1 MSAYLIKFF
10 FGVIILL
17 LSTQLFVKIAV
28 KLSEVFRLSPL
39 VIGMLIVS
47 FGTTLPELSVSV
59 TSSSSGSVGLAAGTI
74 VGSTIVNFIL
84 VLPAAILLGKDIR
97 IGTTKTQKNVVVL
110 IIASLL
116 FVILQQLPIPPLVS
130 GIILLLGLVVS
141 NYLEYKW
148 GALGRLQEDKTV
160 IDLFKKR
167 KITSDL
173 IFGLLFSVI
182 CVTLGGL
189 LVVRSMEDLSAL
201 SGYSTT
207 VLGLTLTG
215 IATSLPDIFTA
226 VMSQKN
232 DEDKLTIGH
241 ITGGSLYNLL
251 FIGGV
256 TNILGAD
263 MHLGFIEVLF
273 LFGSVL
279 LFLLIIR
286 FYRDKNIPKW
296 VGLVLL
302 LIFFLYIYTTSF
314 SGKVF

>member
-17 LSTQLFVKIAV
+17 LATQLFVKLAV
-28 KLSEVFRLSPL
+28 KLSEAFRLSPL
-39 VIGMLIVS
+39 VIGMLVVS
-47 FGTTLPELSVSV
+47 FGTTLPELSVAI
-59 TSSSSGSVGLAAGTI
+59 TSTSSGSVGLAAGTI
-74 VGSTIVNFIL
+74 IGSTIVNFIL
-84 VLPAAILLGKDIR
+84 VLPAAILLGRDIR
-97 IGTTKTQKNVVVL
+97 IGTTKTQKNAIVL
-110 IIASLL
+110 IIATLL
-116 FVILQQLPIPPLVS
+116 FVLLQQLPIPPVVS
-130 GIILLLGLVVS
+130 GIILLSGLVVS
-141 NYLEYKW
+141 NYLEYRW
-148 GALGRLQEDKTV
+148 GTLGRLQEDKTV

-167 KITSDL
+167 KVTPDL
-173 IFGLLFSVI
+173 VFGLFFSVI
-182 CVTLGGL
+182 CVTIGGL
-189 LVVRSMEDLSAL
+189 LVVRSMEDLAIL

-226 VMSQKN
+226 VMSQKK

-256 TNILGAD
+256 ANILGAD
-263 MHLGFIEVLF
+263 MNLGLNEVLF

-279 LFLLIIR
+279 LFFLIIK

-296 VGLVLL
+296 IGLVLL
-302 LIFFLYIYTTSF
+302 ILFFIYIYSF
-314 SGKVF
+314 SF

>member
-17 LSTQLFVKIAV
+17 LATQLFVKLAV
-28 KLSEVFRLSPL
+28 KLSEAFRLSPL
-39 VIGMLIVS
+39 VIGMLVVS
-47 FGTTLPELSVSV
+47 FGTTLPELSVAI
-59 TSSSSGSVGLAAGTI
+59 TSTSSGSVGLAAGTI

-84 VLPAAILLGKDIR
+84 VLPAAILLGRDIR
-97 IGTTKTQKNVVVL
+97 IGTTKTQKNAIVL
-110 IIASLL
+110 IIATLL
-116 FVILQQLPIPPLVS
+116 FVLLQQLPIPPVVS
-130 GIILLLGLVVS
+130 GIILLSGLVVS
-141 NYLEYKW
+141 NYLEYRW
-148 GALGRLQEDKTV
+148 GTLGRLQEDKTV

-167 KITSDL
+167 KVTPDL
-173 IFGLLFSVI
+173 VFGLFFSVI
-182 CVTLGGL
+182 CVTIGGL
-189 LVVRSMEDLSAL
+189 LVVRSMEDLAVL

-226 VMSQKN
+226 VTSQKK

-256 TNILGAD
+256 ANILGAD
-263 MHLGFIEVLF
+263 MNLGLNEVLF

-279 LFLLIIR
+279 LFFLIIK

-296 VGLVLL
+296 IGLVLL
-302 LIFFLYIYTTSF
+302 ILFFIYIYSF
-314 SGKVF
+314 SF

>member
-17 LSTQLFVKIAV
+17 LATQLFVKLAV

-39 VIGMLIVS
+39 VIGMLVVS
-47 FGTTLPELSVSV
+47 FGTTLPELSVAI
-59 TSSSSGSVGLAAGTI
+59 TSTSSGSVGLAAGTI
-74 VGSTIVNFIL
+74 IGSTIVNFIL
-84 VLPAAILLGKDIR
+84 VLPAAILLGRDIR
-97 IGTTKTQKNVVVL
+97 IGTTKTQKNAIVL
-110 IIASLL
+110 IIATLL
-116 FVILQQLPIPPLVS
+116 FVLLQQLPIPPVVS
-130 GIILLLGLVVS
+130 GIILLSGLVVS
-141 NYLEYKW
+141 NYLEYRW
-148 GALGRLQEDKTV
+148 GTLGRLQEDKTV

-167 KITSDL
+167 KVTPDL
-173 IFGLLFSVI
+173 VFGLFFSVI
-182 CVTLGGL
+182 CVTIGGL
-189 LVVRSMEDLSAL
+189 LVVRSMEDLAIL

-226 VMSQKN
+226 VMSQKK

-256 TNILGAD
+256 ANILGAD
-263 MHLGFIEVLF
+263 MNLGLNEVLF

-279 LFLLIIR
+279 LFFLIIK

-296 VGLVLL
+296 IGLVLL
-302 LIFFLYIYTTSF
+302 ILFFIYIYSF
-314 SGKVF
+314 SF

>member
-17 LSTQLFVKIAV
+17 LATQLFVKLAV
-28 KLSEVFRLSPL
+28 KLSEAFRLSPL
-39 VIGMLIVS
+39 VIGMLVVS
-47 FGTTLPELSVSV
+47 FGTTLPELSVAI
-59 TSSSSGSVGLAAGTI
+59 TSTSSGSVGLAAGTI
-74 VGSTIVNFIL
+74 IGSTIVNFIL
-84 VLPAAILLGKDIR
+84 VLPAAILLGRDIR
-97 IGTTKTQKNVVVL
+97 IGTTKTQKNAIVL
-110 IIASLL
+110 IIATLL
-116 FVILQQLPIPPLVS
+116 FVLLQQLPIPPVVS
-130 GIILLLGLVVS
+130 GIILLSGLVVS
-141 NYLEYKW
+141 NYLEYRW
-148 GALGRLQEDKTV
+148 GTLGRLQEDKTV

-167 KITSDL
+167 KVTPDL
-173 IFGLLFSVI
+173 VFGLFFSVI
-182 CVTLGGL
+182 CVTIGGL
-189 LVVRSMEDLSAL
+189 LVVRSMEDLAVL

-226 VMSQKN
+226 VTSQKK

-256 TNILGAD
+256 ANILGAD
-263 MHLGFIEVLF
+263 MNLGLNEVLF

-279 LFLLIIR
+279 LFFLIIK

-296 VGLVLL
+296 IGLVLL
-302 LIFFLYIYTTSF
+302 ILFFIYIYSF
-314 SGKVF
+314 SF

>member
-17 LSTQLFVKIAV
+17 LATQLFVKLAV
-28 KLSEVFRLSPL
+28 KLSEAFRLSPL
-39 VIGMLIVS
+39 VIGMLVVS
-47 FGTTLPELSVSV
+47 FGTTLPELSVAI
-59 TSSSSGSVGLAAGTI
+59 TSTSSGSVGLAAGTI
-74 VGSTIVNFIL
+74 IGSTIVNFIL
-84 VLPAAILLGKDIR
+84 VLPAAILLGRDIR
-97 IGTTKTQKNVVVL
+97 IGTTKTQKNVIVL
-110 IIASLL
+110 IIATLL
-116 FVILQQLPIPPLVS
+116 FVLLQQLPIPPVVS
-130 GIILLLGLVVS
+130 GIILLSGLVVS
-141 NYLEYKW
+141 NYLEYRW
-148 GALGRLQEDKTV
+148 GTLGRLQEDKTV

-167 KITSDL
+167 KVTPDL
-173 IFGLLFSVI
+173 VFGLFFSVI
-182 CVTLGGL
+182 CVTIGGL
-189 LVVRSMEDLSAL
+189 LVVRSMEDLAVL

-226 VMSQKN
+226 VTSQKK

-256 TNILGAD
+256 ANILGAD
-263 MHLGFIEVLF
+263 MNLGLNEVLF

-279 LFLLIIR
+279 LFFLIIK

-296 VGLVLL
+296 IGLVLL
-302 LIFFLYIYTTSF
+302 ILFFIYIYSF
-314 SGKVF
+314 SF

>member
-17 LSTQLFVKIAV
+17 LATQLFVKLAV

-39 VIGMLIVS
+39 VIGMLVVS
-47 FGTTLPELSVSV
+47 FGTTLPELSVAI
-59 TSSSSGSVGLAAGTI
+59 TSTSSGSVGLAAGTI

-84 VLPAAILLGKDIR
+84 VLPAAILLGRDIR
-97 IGTTKTQKNVVVL
+97 IGTTKTQKNVIVL
-110 IIASLL
+110 IIATLL
-116 FVILQQLPIPPLVS
+116 FVLLQQLPIPPVVS
-130 GIILLLGLVVS
+130 GIILLSGLVVS
-141 NYLEYKW
+141 NYLEYRW
-148 GALGRLQEDKTV
+148 GTLGRLQEDKTV

-167 KITSDL
+167 KVTPDL
-173 IFGLLFSVI
+173 VFGLFFSVI
-182 CVTLGGL
+182 CVTIGGL
-189 LVVRSMEDLSAL
+189 LVVRSMEDLAIL

-226 VMSQKN
+226 VMSQKK

-256 TNILGAD
+256 ANILGAD
-263 MHLGFIEVLF
+263 MNLGLNEVLF

-279 LFLLIIR
+279 LFFLIIK

-296 VGLVLL
+296 IGLVLL
-302 LIFFLYIYTTSF
+302 ILFFIYIYSF
-314 SGKVF
+314 SF

>member
-17 LSTQLFVKIAV
+17 LATQLFVKLAV
-28 KLSEVFRLSPL
+28 KLSEAFRLSPL
-39 VIGMLIVS
+39 VIGMLVVS
-47 FGTTLPELSVSV
+47 FGTTLPELSVAI
-59 TSSSSGSVGLAAGTI
+59 TSTSSGSVGLAAGTI
-74 VGSTIVNFIL
+74 IGSTIVNFIL
-84 VLPAAILLGKDIR
+84 VLPAAILLGRDIR
-97 IGTTKTQKNVVVL
+97 IGTTKTQKNVIVL
-110 IIASLL
+110 IIATLL
-116 FVILQQLPIPPLVS
+116 FVLLQQLPIPPVVS
-130 GIILLLGLVVS
+130 GIILLSGLVVS
-141 NYLEYKW
+141 NYLEYRW
-148 GALGRLQEDKTV
+148 GTLGRLQEDKTV

-167 KITSDL
+167 KVTPDL
-173 IFGLLFSVI
+173 VFGLFFSVI
-182 CVTLGGL
+182 CVTIGGL
-189 LVVRSMEDLSAL
+189 LVVRSMEDLAIL

-226 VMSQKN
+226 VTSQKK

-256 TNILGAD
+256 ANILGAD
-263 MHLGFIEVLF
+263 MNLGLNEVLF

-279 LFLLIIR
+279 LFFLIIK

-296 VGLVLL
+296 IGLVLL
-302 LIFFLYIYTTSF
+302 ILFFIYIYSF
-314 SGKVF
+314 SF

>member
-1 MSAYLIKFF
+1 MAAYLIKFF

-17 LSTQLFVKIAV
+17 LATQLFVKLAV

-39 VIGMLIVS
+39 VIGMLVVS
-47 FGTTLPELSVSV
+47 FGTTLPELSVSI

-74 VGSTIVNFIL
+74 LGSTIVNFIL

-97 IGTTKTQKNVVVL
+97 IGTTKTQKNAMVL
-110 IIASLL
+110 IIAMIL
-116 FVILQQLPIPPLVS
+116 FVLLQQLPIPPFVS
-130 GIILLLGLVVS
+130 GLILLFGLLIS
-141 NYLEYKW
+141 NYLEYRW

-167 KITSDL
+167 KITPDL
-173 IFGLLFSVI
+173 IFGLFFSFI
-182 CVTLGGL
+182 CVTVGGL
-189 LVVRSMEDLSAL
+189 LVVRSMEDLAVI

-226 VMSQKN
+226 VMSQKK

-256 TNILGAD
+256 TNVLGAD
-263 MHLGFIEVLF
+263 MNLGITETLF
-273 LFGSVL
+273 LFGTVF

-286 FYRDKNIPKW
+286 FYKDKNIPKW

-314 SGKVF
+314 LGKNF